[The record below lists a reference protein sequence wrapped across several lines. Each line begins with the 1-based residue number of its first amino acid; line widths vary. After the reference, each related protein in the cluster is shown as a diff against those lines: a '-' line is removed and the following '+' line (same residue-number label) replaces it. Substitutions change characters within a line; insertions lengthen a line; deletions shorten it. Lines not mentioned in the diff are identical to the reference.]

1 MKDKILIV
9 SGDPNSINSE
19 IIYKVWKN
27 LNSTLRK
34 KIYFISN
41 FRLIKS
47 QFKKLNYSCKVVSVN
62 DINEKS
68 KFLKI
73 INVKLQF
80 KNCFNVSNSSASR
93 FVIKSLNLAHKLALN
108 KKVMGIINC
117 PIDKKLLIKNK
128 IGVTEFLAKKCG
140 IKDNS
145 EVMLIKSDKF
155 SVCPITTHIDVK
167 DVPKKINVNLIVK
180 KIKTIEL
187 GYKKLLRKKPK
198 IGILGLNP
206 HNAEFRK
213 NSEECKKII
222 PAINK
227 LKRLGIK
234 LSGPLVADT
243 IFIKDYKKY
252 DVIVG
257 MFHDQ
262 VLGPFKALYK
272 FDAIN
277 ITLGLKYLRSSP
289 DHGTALNLVKKN
301 MADKTSLLRC
311 VEFLNRFGK

>member
-1 MKDKILIV
+1 
-9 SGDPNSINSE
+9 
-19 IIYKVWKN
+19 
-27 LNSTLRK
+27 
-34 KIYFISN
+34 
-41 FRLIKS
+41 
-47 QFKKLNYSCKVVSVN
+47 
-62 DINEKS
+62 
-68 KFLKI
+68 
-73 INVKLQF
+73 
-80 KNCFNVSNSSASR
+80 
-93 FVIKSLNLAHKLALN
+93 
-108 KKVMGIINC
+108 MGIINC

-140 IKDNS
+140 IKNNS

-155 SVCPITTHIDVK
+155 SVSPITTHIDIK
-167 DVPKKINVNLIVK
+167 DIAKKINVNLIVK

-187 GYKKLLRKKPK
+187 WYKKFLGKKPK

-213 NSEECKKII
+213 NSEECKIII

-227 LKRLGIK
+227 LKKLGIK

-262 VLGPFKALYK
+262 VLGPFKALCK